1 MNVLKANGIATH
13 WREDGNPEGFPVI
26 FANSLGTDLRMWDQ
40 LLPLLPNEFR
50 YLRYDVRGHG
60 LTQTSDG
67 PYSIE
72 MLVSDVE
79 ALLDQ
84 LQVGPVIFVGLS
96 IGGMIGQG
104 LAASRPDLVKAL
116 VLSNSAACMGNTP
129 MWRARMEQIEQGG
142 LEALA
147 DTILDRWF
155 GAHFRES
162 PQVPAWRALL
172 TRTPQE
178 GYLGCCAALAVADL
192 TATTRELRVP
202 TLGIAGSEDGASTP
216 ELVEATCQL
225 IKGSTFHV
233 IPGAGHIPCIEKPE
247 QYAAILLPFLKE
259 HANA

>member
-1 MNVLKANGIATH
+1 MKVIKANGIAMH
-13 WREDGNPEGFPVI
+13 WREDGNPEGIPVI

-40 LLPLLPNEFR
+40 LLPLLPSEFR

-60 LTQTSDG
+60 LTQVSDG
-67 PYSIE
+67 PYSID
-72 MLVSDVE
+72 MLVADVE
-79 ALLDQ
+79 ALLEG
-84 LQVGPVIFVGLS
+84 LHIGPVILVGLS

-104 LAASRPDLVKAL
+104 LAALRPDLVKAL
-116 VLSNSAACMGNTP
+116 VLSNSAACMGNAP
-129 MWRARMEQIEQGG
+129 MWDARIEQIKQGG
-142 LEALA
+142 IEVLA

-162 PQVPAWRALL
+162 PQIPAWRALL

-192 TATTRELRVP
+192 TATTRKLQLP
-202 TLGIAGSEDGASTP
+202 TLGIAGSEDGASAP
-216 ELVEATCQL
+216 ELVEATCKL
-225 IKGSTFHV
+225 IEGSTFHV

-247 QYAAILLPFLKE
+247 EYAAILSPFLKE